1 MNNINT
7 EKSRKKRT
15 PNYTEASM
23 CEIQKLFEDFINECK
38 FSDRLRAATVNG
50 YIKVFETFIRIM
62 PEITEPAYI
71 SVSTITT
78 FFQRLQTRERLVG
91 KEFKVTGIRN
101 STARGYCNRL
111 NAFFKWLE
119 KNNKIEQNPFVKIE
133 MPKAT
138 YEDRRSLN
146 RDDIERIIAA
156 IAIHTSSSLILKRDM
171 LIIHILLLCGIRKG
185 ELRAIQVQ
193 DIDFDKRMLAIRGKT
208 SKSKFTR
215 YIPINPTLLMYLK
228 DYLRERKKRKYTT
241 PYLLVSHNGDRA
253 LSEYGLKHWIQKLV
267 QRSKVKFH
275 LHQFR
280 HTFACNLAN
289 MNVGAVKIQKLM
301 GHTDIRMTM
310 TYLRSMTAEDLR
322 GEIDNLSID
331 NFM

>member
-1 MNNINT
+1 MSQKLQPIEFADSEELEV
-7 EKSRKKRT
+7 EKNKL
-15 PNYTEASM
+15 
-23 CEIQKLFEDFINECK
+23 QKLFDDFIEESK
-38 FSDRLRAATVNG
+38 FSGRLRPATIHG
-50 YIKVFETFIRIM
+50 YIKVFEIFSRVM
-62 PEITEPAYI
+62 PEITEPEFI
-71 SVSTITT
+71 SVSMITA
-78 FFQRLQTRERLVG
+78 FFHRMQTRRRLVG
-91 KEFKVTGIRN
+91 KELKVTGIKN

-119 KNNKIEQNPFVKIE
+119 KNNKITENPFSKIE

-138 YEDRRSLN
+138 YEDRRALEIK
-146 RDDIERIIAA
+146 DIQKIMAA
-156 IAIHTSSSLILKRDM
+156 ISMHNRSLLVLKRDM
-171 LIIHILLLCGIRKG
+171 LMIHILLLCGIRRG
-185 ELRAIQVQ
+185 ELKALQIQ
-193 DIDFDKRMLAIRGKT
+193 DIDFEKRMLAIRGKT

-215 YIPINPTLLMYLK
+215 YIPINPTLIMYLK
-228 DYLRERKKRKYTT
+228 DYLQERKSKNYST
-241 PYLLVSHNGDRA
+241 PYLIVSNNGDNE
-253 LSEYGLKHWIQKLV
+253 LTESGLRHWVKKLV
-267 QRSKVKFH
+267 KHSKVKFH

-310 TYLRSMTAEDLR
+310 SYLRSMTAEDLR